1 IRSLKARMEAER
13 MPRGIDRHDHLK
25 LGPGGLSD
33 VEWTVQMLQLDH
45 AARHPELRTASTMT
59 ALAAAERLELIDTED
74 AMALATAWRTA
85 SRIRDL
91 SMLVRGRPSDSMP
104 SDTRDLAAVAEL
116 MGYPDA
122 SASHLVSDQR
132 RIARQAGHVVDR
144 LFWGST
150 DD

>member
-1 IRSLKARMEAER
+1 MEAER
-13 MPRGIDRHDHLK
+13 LPRGIDRRDHLK

-45 AARHPELRTASTMT
+45 AAVHPELRTPSTMS
-59 ALAAAERLELIDTED
+59 ALATAERLHLIDTED
-74 AMALATAWRTA
+74 ALALATAWRTA

-91 SMLVRGRPSDSMP
+91 SMLVRGRPSDSIP

-122 SASHLVSDQR
+122 SASHLMSDHH
-132 RIARQAGHVVDR
+132 RIARQADHAVDR
-144 LFWGST
+144 LFWGTGT
-150 DD
+150 D